1 MSSRSQ
7 NSCAWVAVM
16 RLAVVVVL
24 WSAGTFAAAQDQ
36 PTPKWE
42 LFGGYSFFYPATDV
56 HGLLPGGLVPV
67 SSRLES
73 NPRGVGAGLTYNFN
87 RWFGLTGDFSG
98 HWGSGETTVVRQID
112 DAAFY
117 SASVGP
123 KLTYRTHYFSPFV
136 EALVGWHRLTSD
148 LFQAD
153 DRFGF
158 MAGGGLDMNV
168 NKHFALRLLRAD
180 FVFSNHQYGSNSIVP
195 ATDVRGARLQS
206 GVVFLFGGAP
216 AAPPPSAN
224 CTVSPSEVM
233 VGEPVTATATAN
245 GFNPKHALT
254 YQWNSNGGKVTGKD
268 STASIDTNG
277 VAGGN
282 YTATANITDRK
293 MKRNGTATCSAS
305 FTVKEPPKNPPTLT
319 CSASPSTLQ
328 AGGSSSITCSCTS
341 PDNVPVSVGDW
352 SATAGTINGSGSTAT
367 LNTMG
372 TSTGP
377 ITVSATC
384 TDSRSL
390 KSAPA
395 TTQVMVENAPSSP
408 APQATKLSQCDF
420 PNPVKPWRV
429 DNTCKAILDD
439 VAKNLQQ
446 SAESKL
452 VVVGNAEPTEK
463 RANLAAERAVNSK
476 AYLTGGEAQLGIDA
490 SRIETRTG
498 NAGTKTAE
506 YWVIPAGGTY
516 SAEGTQAVD
525 ESKVKAVPDHPV
537 VPKKARTKEGQ

>member
-1 MSSRSQ
+1 MPSHSRSRRGRAVLRW
-7 NSCAWVAVM
+7 SAVMVAV
-16 RLAVVVVL
+16 LC
-24 WSAGTFAAAQDQ
+24 SAGTFAAAQDQ

-87 RWFGLTGDFSG
+87 RWLGLTGDFSG
-98 HWGSGETTVVRQID
+98 HWGSGETTIVKQID

-117 SASVGP
+117 NFSVGP

-136 EALVGWHRLTSD
+136 EAMVGWHRLTPD
-148 LFQAD
+148 LFQGD

-158 MAGGGLDMNV
+158 MAGGGLDVNV

-180 FVFSNHQYGSNSIVP
+180 FVFSNHQFGPSATVP

-206 GVVFLFGGAP
+206 GVVFMFGGGQ

-224 CTVSPSEVM
+224 CTVNPSEVM

-268 STASIDTNG
+268 GTASIDTNG

-282 YTATANITDRK
+282 YTATASITDPK
-293 MKRNGTATCSAS
+293 MNKNGTATCSAS
-305 FTVKEPPKNPPTLT
+305 FAVKEPPKNPPTLT

-328 AGGSSSITCSCTS
+328 AGGSSTITCACTS
-341 PDNVPVSVGDW
+341 PDNVPVTVGDW
-352 SATAGTINGSGSTAT
+352 SATAGSINGSGSTAA
-367 LNTMG
+367 LNTVG
-372 TSTGP
+372 ASAGP

-384 TDSRSL
+384 TDSRGL

-395 TTQVMVENAPSSP
+395 TTQVMVENAPSAP
-408 APQATKLSQCDF
+408 APQASRLSQCDF

-446 SAESKL
+446 NAEGKL
-452 VVVGNAEPTEK
+452 VIVGNAEPAEK
-463 RANLAAERAVNSK
+463 RADLAAERAVNSK
-476 AYLTGGEAQLGIDA
+476 AYLTGGEARLGIDP

-498 NAGTKTAE
+498 NASTKTAE
-506 YWVIPAGGTY
+506 YWVVPAGGTY
-516 SAEGTQAVD
+516 SGEGTQAVD
-525 ESKVKAVPDHPV
+525 ESKVKAVPDHPAAAK
-537 VPKKARTKEGQ
+537 KKAAKH

>member
-1 MSSRSQ
+1 
-7 NSCAWVAVM
+7 
-16 RLAVVVVL
+16 
-24 WSAGTFAAAQDQ
+24 
-36 PTPKWE
+36 
-42 LFGGYSFFYPATDV
+42 
-56 HGLLPGGLVPV
+56 
-67 SSRLES
+67 
-73 NPRGVGAGLTYNFN
+73 
-87 RWFGLTGDFSG
+87 
-98 HWGSGETTVVRQID
+98 
-112 DAAFY
+112 
-117 SASVGP
+117 
-123 KLTYRTHYFSPFV
+123 
-136 EALVGWHRLTSD
+136 
-148 LFQAD
+148 
-153 DRFGF
+153 
-158 MAGGGLDMNV
+158 MNV

-224 CTVSPSEVM
+224 CTVNPSEVM

-341 PDNVPVSVGDW
+341 PDNVPVTVGDW

-384 TDSRSL
+384 TDSRGL

-395 TTQVMVENAPSSP
+395 TTQVMVENAPSAP

-446 SAESKL
+446 NAESKL

-476 AYLTGGEAQLGIDA
+476 AYLTGGEAQLGIDP
-490 SRIETRTG
+490 SRIEVRTG
-498 NAGTKTAE
+498 GAGSKTAE
-506 YWVIPAGGTY
+506 YWVVPAGGTY
-516 SAEGTQAVD
+516 SGEGTQAVD
-525 ESKVKAVPDHPV
+525 ESKVKAVPDHPA
-537 VPKKARTKEGQ
+537 VPKKARTKATQ